1 MEDFKNKVTFTSEDN
16 EETDFY
22 VLEQTKL
29 NGITY
34 LLVTETE
41 EDDEEEGTAYI
52 LKDMSSEEDESSLYT
67 FIEDEEELDLVAKIF
82 EELLEDTDIEL

>member
-1 MEDFKNKVTFTSEDN
+1 MEDNKNKVTFISEDN
-16 EETDFY
+16 EETEFY

-34 LLVTETE
+34 LLVTDSE
-41 EDDEEEGTAYI
+41 EEEEEGTAYI
-52 LKDMSSEEDESSLYT
+52 LKDLSSEEDEAALYT

-82 EELLEDTDIEL
+82 EELLEDVDIEL